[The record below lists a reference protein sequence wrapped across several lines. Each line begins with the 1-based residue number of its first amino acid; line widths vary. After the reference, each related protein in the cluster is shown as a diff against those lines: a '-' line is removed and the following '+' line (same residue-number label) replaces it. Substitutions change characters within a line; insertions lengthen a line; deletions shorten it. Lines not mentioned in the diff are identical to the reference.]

1 MEELKITVHTHYTYE
16 TSDGKE
22 FDNKQEAM
30 KWQKHLNV
38 FNTICMLTAEYKPT
52 TDIEDAIYV
61 HAKTQEQAEAFNAIT
76 LEYFSFGATLNGTGW
91 FRYDDVSYS
100 YIEIESEIE
109 KLQHIIDVLNK
120 GGVDNA

>member
-1 MEELKITVHTHYTYE
+1 MEELKVTKHTHYTYE

-22 FDNKQEAM
+22 FGNKQEAT
-30 KWQKHLNV
+30 KWQNQLNLLQ
-38 FNTICMLTAEYKPT
+38 TICMLDVNYKPT

-76 LEYFSFGATLNGTGW
+76 IEYFSYGAILNGTGW
-91 FRYDDVSYS
+91 FRYDDVSDS
-100 YIEIESEIE
+100 YINVESEIE

-120 GGVDNA
+120 GGAE